1 MDFTSVV
8 DIVICDLEK
17 ILSTS
22 VQDGCSI
29 LLREANDALNHIFEK
44 TVHNAQI
51 LENNMK
57 AALLEMKESMINKL
71 QDASVKSLENKQE
84 IAMAEP
90 SFLLNKFVKVER
102 IGNVKNV
109 TKEEKVYP
117 EERNEKARAS
127 KAERRYPCP
136 YCVFASKRKD
146 HLNGHVNRKHLKNKT
161 FQCNVCNFTGFQK
174 WEVKNHQKKKHQKS
188 TNTNEYLPM
197 KEEQPEQVI
206 DENGTSTLGIY
217 SNNLEAID
225 VGQIRN
231 CPFCSFVAIETAIL
245 ETHIESEHGINTNHD
260 EICCNMNDHQENGIE
275 IQSISVLPECSF
287 RETPERQFE
296 ES

>member
-1 MDFTSVV
+1 
-8 DIVICDLEK
+8 
-17 ILSTS
+17 LSKK
-22 VQDGCSI
+22 DGCSI

-57 AALLEMKESMINKL
+57 AALLEIKVSMIKKL
-71 QDASVKSLENKQE
+71 QDASVKSQKNTHKR
-84 IAMAEP
+84 AKPEP

-102 IGNVKNV
+102 IGNVENI
-109 TKEEKVYP
+109 TKEEKMYP

-127 KAERRYPCP
+127 KAEMRYPCP

-161 FQCNVCNFTGFQK
+161 FQCDVCNFTAYQK
-174 WEVKNHQKKKHQKS
+174 WEVKNHLKKKHQKS

-197 KEEQPEQVI
+197 KEEQPAQVI
-206 DENGTSTLGIY
+206 DENCTSTLGIY

-231 CPFCSFVAIETAIL
+231 CTFCTFVATETTIL
-245 ETHIESEHGINTNHD
+245 ESHIESEHGINTNQD
-260 EICCNMNDHQENGIE
+260 EFSCNMNDHQDNRIE
-275 IQSISVLPECSF
+275 IQSISVLPNCSF
-287 RETPERQFE
+287 RETPEIQVE